1 MQWVEVISAEAAP
14 PTRQQRWSHLLTLL
28 TGAAAFLLGLNMHFS
43 ALNATSTY
51 SDVQAGIRVQ
61 YPQRWMVDFEGDY
74 VFRARDMSRVGF
86 KTTISVSLLPIGAN
100 TTEYMVLNSLNIT
113 RPETMAGYRPLPA
126 EPFILPDETEA
137 VAMRYSFVDIDANP
151 YLVSGL
157 DVLTVAG
164 GQVIII
170 SFLADA
176 QTYDQDIA
184 IFHRFLE
191 NLEY

>member
-1 MQWVEVISAEAAP
+1 MQWTETISAEAAP
-14 PTRQQRWSHLLTLL
+14 PTRQQRWSHILTLL
-28 TGAAAFLLGLNMHFS
+28 AGAAAFLLGLNMHFG
-43 ALNATSTY
+43 ALNATATY
-51 SDVQAGIRVQ
+51 SDVQAGIRMQ
-61 YPQRWMVDFEGDY
+61 YPQRWLVDFDGDY
-74 VFRARDMSRVGF
+74 VFRARDMSQVGF
-86 KTTISVSLLPIGAN
+86 KTTISVRLLPVGTN

-126 EPFILPDETEA
+126 ESFILPDETEA

-157 DVLTVAG
+157 DVLTVEG

-176 QTYDQDIA
+176 QTFDRDIA